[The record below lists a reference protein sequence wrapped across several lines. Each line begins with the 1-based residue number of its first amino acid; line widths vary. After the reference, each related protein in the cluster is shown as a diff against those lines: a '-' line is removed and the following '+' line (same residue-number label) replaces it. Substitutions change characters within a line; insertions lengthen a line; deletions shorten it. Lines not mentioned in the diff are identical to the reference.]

1 MVVSVDLSLVSVP
14 LALEDELFA
23 PVSGALA
30 LEDESFASVS
40 GALALEDESFASVS
54 GALAFEDES
63 FASVSVL
70 LALEDELFACV
81 SGALATEA
89 KFLVSVSCCCFL
101 LARSRDNI
109 LLKPSDPDGSFIAI
123 FGVGLL
129 GSGRLLVR
137 MGMLCISFP

>member
-1 MVVSVDLSLVSVP
+1 MAVSVDLSLVSVP

-30 LEDESFASVS
+30 FEDESSASV
-40 GALALEDESFASVS
+40 L
-54 GALAFEDES
+54 LAFEDES
-63 FASVSVL
+63 SASAL
-70 LALEDELFACV
+70 LALEDELFASV

-89 KFLVSVSCCCFL
+89 EFRVSVSCCCFL

-129 GSGRLLVR
+129 GGGRLLVR

>member
-30 LEDESFASVS
+30 L
-40 GALALEDESFASVS
+40 
-54 GALAFEDES
+54 EDES

-101 LARSRDNI
+101 LAISRDNI

>member
-30 LEDESFASVS
+30 FEDESSDSVP
-40 GALALEDESFASVS
+40 ALLALEDESFASVS
-54 GALAFEDES
+54 ALLALEDES
-63 FASVSVL
+63 SASAL
-70 LALEDELFACV
+70 LALEDELFAPV

-129 GSGRLLVR
+129 GGGRLLVR

>member
-1 MVVSVDLSLVSVP
+1 MAVSVDLSLVSVP

-23 PVSGALA
+23 
-30 LEDESFASVS
+30 SVS
-40 GALALEDESFASVS
+40 GV
-54 GALAFEDES
+54 
-63 FASVSVL
+63 
-70 LALEDELFACV
+70 LALEDELFAPV
-81 SGALATEA
+81 SGGLATEA
-89 KFLVSVSCCCFL
+89 KFRVSVSCCCFL

-129 GSGRLLVR
+129 GGGRLLVR